1 MAFMRKIF
9 GGNTEEDKAPRDID
23 FNDNYADVE
32 EEDETLNYEE
42 PAFIGQAAKVHQMP
56 GSQSNSDANFNMI
69 IFNPVNYDQAQGIV
83 DSLKQRKPIIV
94 NLDDLDVALAQR
106 ILDFTSGAV
115 DALGGDIKKAAKNI
129 FLVVPSN
136 VSVATD
142 IGEETD
148 YEIPEHFIVFF

>member
-9 GGNTEEDKAPRDID
+9 GGNDDDRFEKDEVDYSEDYEREP
-23 FNDNYADVE
+23 E
-32 EEDETLNYEE
+32 EELDYDE
-42 PAFIGQAAKVHQMP
+42 PAFTGGTSKVVTMP
-56 GSQSNSDANFNMI
+56 ASSSNSEAKFNMI

-115 DALGGDIKKAAKNI
+115 YALGGDIKKAAKNI

-136 VSVATD
+136 VEVATD
-142 IGEETD
+142 IGEESPYD
-148 YEIPEHFIVFF
+148 GV

>member
-9 GGNTEEDKAPRDID
+9 GGNDDKYEKQPADFNEEIEDNTEE
-23 FNDNYADVE
+23 E
-32 EEDETLNYEE
+32 ELDYEE
-42 PAFIGQAAKVHQMP
+42 PAFTGASSKVVSMP
-56 GSQSNSDANFNMI
+56 TSSSNSDAKFNMI

-94 NLDDLDVALAQR
+94 NLDDLDVGLAQR

-115 DALGGDIKKAAKNI
+115 YALGGDIKKAAKNI

-136 VSVATD
+136 VEVATE
-142 IGEETD
+142 IGEND
-148 YEIPEHFIVFF
+148 PYEEM

>member
-9 GGNTEEDKAPRDID
+9 GGNDEKYENDTVD
-23 FNDNYADVE
+23 FNEEIEEKAE
-32 EEDETLNYEE
+32 EEELDYEE
-42 PAFIGQAAKVHQMP
+42 PAFTGGSSKVVSMP
-56 GSQSNSDANFNMI
+56 GSSSNSDAKFNMI

-94 NLDDLDVALAQR
+94 NLDELDVALAQR

-115 DALGGDIKKAAKNI
+115 YALGGDIKKAAKNI

-136 VSVATD
+136 VEVATE
-142 IGEETD
+142 IGEPDPYSEM
-148 YEIPEHFIVFF
+148 

>member
-9 GGNTEEDKAPRDID
+9 GGNDDKYENQPAD
-23 FNDNYADVE
+23 FNEEIEDNAE
-32 EEDETLNYEE
+32 EEELDYEE
-42 PAFIGQAAKVHQMP
+42 PAFAGASSKVVSMP
-56 GSQSNSDANFNMI
+56 TSSSNSDAKFNMI

-94 NLDDLDVALAQR
+94 NLDDLDVGLAQR

-115 DALGGDIKKAAKNI
+115 YALGGDIKKAAKNI

-136 VSVATD
+136 VEVATE
-142 IGEETD
+142 IGEND
-148 YEIPEHFIVFF
+148 PYEEM

>member
-9 GGNTEEDKAPRDID
+9 GGKNDEEYENQPVDYNDDYETTEED
-23 FNDNYADVE
+23 E
-32 EEDETLNYEE
+32 EVNYEE
-42 PAFIGQAAKVHQMP
+42 PAFIGGASKVVTMP
-56 GSQSNSDANFNMI
+56 ESSSNSDAKFNMI

-115 DALGGDIKKAAKNI
+115 YALGGDIKKAAKNI

-136 VSVATD
+136 VEVATD
-142 IGEETD
+142 IGEESSYD
-148 YEIPEHFIVFF
+148 SI

>member
-9 GGNTEEDKAPRDID
+9 GGNDEDKYENDSVGYEDEYEEDVQ
-23 FNDNYADVE
+23 DNE
-32 EEDETLNYEE
+32 EELDYDEPEFTGSSSK
-42 PAFIGQAAKVHQMP
+42 IVSMP
-56 GSQSNSDANFNMI
+56 SSTSNSDAKFNMI

-94 NLDDLDVALAQR
+94 NLDELDVALAQR

-115 DALGGDIKKAAKNI
+115 YALGGDIKKAAKTI

-136 VSVATD
+136 VEVATD
-142 IGEETD
+142 IGEED
-148 YEIPEHFIVFF
+148 SPYGE

>member
-9 GGNTEEDKAPRDID
+9 GGNDDKYENQPAD
-23 FNDNYADVE
+23 FNEEIEDNAE
-32 EEDETLNYEE
+32 EEELDYEE
-42 PAFIGQAAKVHQMP
+42 PAFTGASSKVVSMP
-56 GSQSNSDANFNMI
+56 TSSSNSDAKFNMI

-94 NLDDLDVALAQR
+94 NLDDLDVGLAQR

-115 DALGGDIKKAAKNI
+115 YALGGDIKKAAKNI

-136 VSVATD
+136 VEVATE
-142 IGEETD
+142 IGEND
-148 YEIPEHFIVFF
+148 PYEEM

>member
-1 MAFMRKIF
+1 MGIMRKIF
-9 GGNTEEDKAPRDID
+9 GGKNEDDFEDQSID
-23 FNDNYADVE
+23 YNDEYDEQE
-32 EEDETLNYEE
+32 EEEVDYEE
-42 PAFIGQAAKVHQMP
+42 PAFTGSASKVVTMP
-56 GSQSNSDANFNMI
+56 GSSSNSDAKFNMI

-115 DALGGDIKKAAKNI
+115 YALGGDIKKAAKNI

-136 VSVATD
+136 VEVATD
-142 IGEETD
+142 IGED
-148 YEIPEHFIVFF
+148 SAYEGI